1 MLFVLPEVFILVLG
15 PSLSFSHCH
24 FGLLITILPNKR
36 VFIVA
41 RGLSVVALS
50 KGYSLIAVCRLL
62 IVVASL
68 VEEPSL

>member
-1 MLFVLPEVFILVLG
+1 MFNIFFNLFIYFCL
-15 PSLSFSHCH
+15 HW
-24 FGLLITILPNKR
+24 